1 MAGRRIRGL
10 AITTIISSAACGGHA
25 LTIGEGMTGGGDVA
39 PADGRC
45 EVAPRQLVAASTY
58 PSPHISEPFM
68 VGVGGFVPAGGDFY
82 YVADAWT
89 TGGVSQ
95 IETEGALLRI
105 PISGGVPEVL
115 DAGHTYSA
123 PIVDGT
129 TLIETRGN
137 AWPHT
142 DADDVVSIPRA
153 GGTPR
158 VLYTFDANEIPWA
171 GPVKDGAVIY
181 YSFSGGVRELS
192 LQDGTITTTI
202 EMTQEVPSELA
213 VQGQRLIMLYPQGD
227 AKTLPIPLSASAQP
241 ELIHAGLPT
250 GPVNLVP
257 CGESV
262 CWFGEDGSALER
274 MNPVSGTVTTVATLD
289 GSGPTSFVFDGDNFF
304 VMSYASNVSEVN
316 TLSRMPAS
324 GGPATIVGTFHGGG
338 AFALDDECLYWS
350 SGDGIYSRAKTAGT
364 PFAQ

>member
-1 MAGRRIRGL
+1 MAGHQIRAL

-25 LTIGEGMTGGGDVA
+25 LNIGDGMTGGGDVA

-45 EVAPRQLVAASTY
+45 EIAPRQLLAASTY
-58 PSPHISEPFM
+58 PPPGISEPFM
-68 VGVGGFVPAGGDFY
+68 VGVGGLVPAGSDLY
-82 YVADAWT
+82 YVVDAWT
-89 TGGVSQ
+89 TRGVSQ
-95 IETEGALLRI
+95 VETEGALLRI

-129 TLIETRGN
+129 NLIETRGN

-158 VLYTFDANEIPWA
+158 VVYTFNANEIPWA

-202 EMTQEVPSELA
+202 EMTPEVPSELA
-213 VQGQRLIMLYPQGD
+213 VQGQQLVMLYPQGD
-227 AKTLPIPLSASAQP
+227 AKTLPIPLVANVQP
-241 ELIHAGLPT
+241 ELIHVGLPV
-250 GPVNLVP
+250 GPVDLVA

-262 CWFGEDGSALER
+262 CWFGEGANALDR
-274 MNPVSGTVTTVATLD
+274 MDPSGTVTTVATLG
-289 GSGPTSFVFDGDNFF
+289 GSGPTGFVFDGDSFF
-304 VMSYASNVSEVN
+304 IMSYASNMSGVN
-316 TLSRMPAS
+316 TLSRIPAS
-324 GGPATIVGTFHGGG
+324 GGPTTVVGTLHGGG
-338 AFALDDECLYWS
+338 AFAVDDECLYWAS
-350 SGDGIYSRAKTAGT
+350 ADGIYSRAKSATT
-364 PFAQ
+364 SFAQ